1 MVYIILTPIILL
13 ALVGLLNGLREQI
26 TFHYRDS
33 LPHNLGWSR
42 QFWDPDKSWRNKYV
56 DGNPMKGRVKLTLL
70 GWRTP
75 FNFPV
80 QITDA
85 YHLIK
90 TLEIIAYSV
99 AAAVPV
105 GFIVELGQPWQVIAA
120 ATLLFGTLRNLAF
133 NVFYSSD

>member
-1 MVYIILTPIILL
+1 MAFIVLTSTILL

-33 LPHNLGWSR
+33 LPHKLGWSR

-75 FNFPV
+75 INYPV

-105 GFIVELGQPWQVIAA
+105 GYIVQLGQPWQVIAA

>member
-1 MVYIILTPIILL
+1 MVYIIVTSTILL

-33 LPHNLGWSR
+33 LPHNLSWSR

-75 FNFPV
+75 FNYPV

-85 YHLIK
+85 YHLLK

-105 GFIVELGQPWQVIAA
+105 GHIVELGQPWQVIAA

>member
-1 MVYIILTPIILL
+1 MVYLILISAVLL
-13 ALVGLLNGLREQI
+13 ILVGLLNGLREQI

-33 LPHNLGWSR
+33 LPYARGWDR

-56 DGNPMKGRVKLTLL
+56 DGNPMKGRRKFKLF

-75 FNFPV
+75 FNYWV

-105 GFIVELGQPWQVIAA
+105 GYIVELGQPWQVIAA

-133 NVFYSSD
+133 NVFYSSN